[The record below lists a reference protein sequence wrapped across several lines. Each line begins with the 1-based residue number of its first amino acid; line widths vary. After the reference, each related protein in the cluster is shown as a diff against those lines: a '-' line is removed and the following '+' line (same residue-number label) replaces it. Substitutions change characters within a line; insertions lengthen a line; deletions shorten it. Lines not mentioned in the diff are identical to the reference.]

1 MHKILIVEDDPALMI
16 GLRDNFED
24 EGFEVLTAMDGETG
38 LSLALDSGPDLILLD
53 IMLPEISGYEIC
65 EAVRREG
72 YDMPIVM
79 LTAKGQESD
88 IVRGLESGADDYVK
102 KPFGIKELI
111 ARVKAF
117 LRRHRS
123 IDVKTFRFG
132 DCELDRVGHRFSK
145 KGELV
150 PLTSKEYH
158 LLEYMLENAGRALPR
173 ASIMN
178 NVWGSSL
185 LVTQRSVDRCVTT
198 LRAKVEDDARLPKY
212 IKTIRDV
219 GYRFEGEVV

>member
-1 MHKILIVEDDPALMI
+1 
-16 GLRDNFED
+16 
-24 EGFEVLTAMDGETG
+24 
-38 LSLALDSGPDLILLD
+38 
-53 IMLPEISGYEIC
+53 
-65 EAVRREG
+65 
-72 YDMPIVM
+72 MPIVM
-79 LTAKGQESD
+79 LTDKGQESV
-88 IVRGLESGADDYVK
+88 IVRGLEAGADDYVK

-123 IDVKTFRFG
+123 SEVKTFRFG
-132 DCELDRVGHRFSK
+132 DCELDRGGHRFTK
-145 KGELV
+145 NGELI
-150 PLTSKEYH
+150 PLTSKEYR
-158 LLEYMLENAGRALPR
+158 LLEYLLENAGRALPR

-198 LRAKVEDDARLPKY
+198 RRCKVEGDPRRHKF

-219 GYRFEGEVV
+219 GYRFEGEID